1 MNALFSVVLVASA
14 GEGHEERIDQTPSK
28 FWPEGYE
35 IWFGGAA
42 SVMIFAL
49 LWWKAWPLIKKSM
62 AARTQRVQDE
72 LDASLNDE
80 NDATAEAARIRAA
93 KGDIESERARILAEA
108 DQRAEALLADGR
120 ARLEREVA
128 ELEAKAT
135 ADIASAGGRASDE
148 LRGDMARLVAA
159 TAEQVVQRSLDDATQ
174 QRLIEDFIANVGLT
188 GAAR

>member
-1 MNALFSVVLVASA
+1 MNALFALVFAATA

-49 LWWKAWPLIKKSM
+49 LWWKAWPLVKKSM
-62 AARTQRVQDE
+62 DARTQRVQDE
-72 LDASLNDE
+72 IDASVNDE
-80 NDATAEAARIRAA
+80 KTATAEAARIREA

-108 DQRAEALLADGR
+108 DQRAEAVLADGR
-120 ARLEREVA
+120 TRLEREVA

-135 ADIASAGGRASDE
+135 ADIAAAGGRVSDE
-148 LRGDMARLVAA
+148 LRGEIARLVAD
-159 TAEQVVQRSLDDATQ
+159 TAEQVVKTSLDDATQ

-188 GAAR
+188 GAPR